1 MFLIGKAFLT
11 SGRRNDA
18 YASANLNPNTSMKT
32 TILTL
37 FALLTTAMLVSCSAG
52 GSANVSG
59 SGIGSASLG
68 GSGSI
73 SRDRR

>member
-1 MFLIGKAFLT
+1 
-11 SGRRNDA
+11 
-18 YASANLNPNTSMKT
+18 MKT